1 MKNLILSFLLIFLLT
16 ASLKADIDLPKGL
29 KGTSIGAL
37 WYLDFKAGED
47 KAGKHYSGWSITRGY
62 INIKKEIT
70 PWFSARVT
78 PDVTRDRDGDVKVRL
93 KYLYGRIY
101 FKDFFIITNNFIE
114 FGQIHFPWL
123 DFEEHVNPYRCQG
136 TMFQERNHMF
146 NSADQGIAWFGYF
159 GGEMDKKYK
168 EQVNKYYAGRYGSF
182 ALGVYNGSG
191 YHQGEKNTNKALEA
205 RITVRPFPDVL
216 PGLQFTYFGILGK
229 GNLSDEGENYKEKT
243 VYFPG
248 TDNPAKGNPP
258 DWYVNTFFISYQSPA
273 FTITAEYARD
283 KGCQNGFYKGDDG
296 KLYRDERDKR
306 GFSFWGMF
314 RIPWYKKL
322 RIWARY
328 DVWDPD
334 LDMTDDIQRRLIGS
348 ISYDIYKGVWGCTFL
363 ISGERLWHDN
373 PNYHNEHFFQTV
385 LQIKF

>member
-1 MKNLILSFLLIFLLT
+1 VLLL
-16 ASLKADIDLPKGL
+16 
-29 KGTSIGAL
+29 IGAL

-62 INIKKEIT
+62 INIKKKIT

-101 FKDFFIITNNFIE
+101 FK
-114 FGQIHFPWL
+114 
-123 DFEEHVNPYRCQG
+123 V
-136 TMFQERNHMF
+136 
-146 NSADQGIAWFGYF
+146 
-159 GGEMDKKYK
+159 
-168 EQVNKYYAGRYGSF
+168 
-182 ALGVYNGSG
+182 
-191 YHQGEKNTNKALEA
+191 
-205 RITVRPFPDVL
+205 
-216 PGLQFTYFGILGK
+216 
-229 GNLSDEGENYKEKT
+229 
-243 VYFPG
+243 
-248 TDNPAKGNPP
+248 
-258 DWYVNTFFISYQSPA
+258 SYQVPS

-283 KGCQNGFYKGDDG
+283 KGCQNGFYKGNDG

-334 LDMTDDIQRRLIGS
+334 LDMTDDIQKRLIGS
-348 ISYDIYKGVWGCTFL
+348 ISYDIYKGVKGCGTTTRT
-363 ISGERLWHDN
+363 ITMSTSSRPDSR
-373 PNYHNEHFFQTV
+373 
-385 LQIKF
+385 